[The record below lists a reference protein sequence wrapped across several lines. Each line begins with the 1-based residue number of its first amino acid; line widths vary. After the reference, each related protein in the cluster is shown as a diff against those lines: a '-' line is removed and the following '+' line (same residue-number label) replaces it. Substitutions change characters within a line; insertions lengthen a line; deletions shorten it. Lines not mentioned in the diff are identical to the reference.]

1 MKKALALSASVNKL
15 PIKTYKI
22 CLINWVQIQ
31 GFFVTWWSLWI
42 KAVKEEKAKRVW
54 FITILFLSLNYYYY
68 YYYYYYSIDLLACMF
83 CFPNSDHVKQF
94 SWVQHY
100 HMVWNGKTNPRK
112 LKTSITWEEYFVA
125 SQRDYNGP
133 FPSGPK
139 CLFQSETHGF
149 FKKRTQI
156 KDQLLVGL
164 LGRMVERDIG
174 IAEVKRGSN
183 PV

>member
-1 MKKALALSASVNKL
+1 M
-15 PIKTYKI
+15 
-22 CLINWVQIQ
+22 
-31 GFFVTWWSLWI
+31 
-42 KAVKEEKAKRVW
+42 
-54 FITILFLSLNYYYY
+54 
-68 YYYYYYSIDLLACMF
+68 
-83 CFPNSDHVKQF
+83 
-94 SWVQHY
+94 
-100 HMVWNGKTNPRK
+100 KTNPNE
-112 LKTSITWEEYFVA
+112 LKRSITWEEYFVA